1 MKTLLW
7 ILLAI
12 SAAAIGCRSARD
24 DVRAQQTIAK
34 PTIAKTEPLAIDSLT
49 SDAKTQAEATALD
62 LQATFL
68 EDLNATVQSPVVRA
82 SQTTELP
89 MPSELLLNPAEVEI
103 DSAAIPEVAIPEIL
117 PPLDAPISLD
127 DVITA
132 VFASYPSLD
141 AAAREQQ
148 ITAGKQ
154 LSAAGEFDQML
165 FGDIMTEPLGYYEN
179 YRYRLGV
186 KQYQWNGTQTFAEYR
201 LGRGSFEPWYLERQT
216 NAGGEFKVG
225 VAVPFVRDRDID
237 KRRAAVL
244 LAQLDNASAEPIF
257 QLEVIDSVR
266 AASIAYWEWVAA
278 GQRVKISKQNL
289 DLAVER
295 QAGIEQRVAKGEIAA
310 IDIVDNERLIVSRQA
325 KLIESERK
333 LQQAVIKLS
342 LYLRDPRGIPLLASQ
357 EQMPSGFPIE
367 EELAQDIEEEQIA
380 IALSSRPE
388 LILIGLEQE
397 KQRVEVE
404 QASNL
409 TLPSMTGLFT
419 ASQDVG
425 APTSFKRDKSPAELE
440 AGVLLDVPLQRS
452 EAMGKLQTARGKL
465 AQLAAKRQL
474 LEQTIVAQVQN
485 YRTALDAN
493 LAALKQAKRGAQLA
507 DEMADA
513 ERKRLARGD
522 SDILTVNLREIA
534 AFDAELLAIDAAA
547 EYFMAIALLNA
558 AMGNEL
564 TYRAIMLG
572 IPD

>member
-34 PTIAKTEPLAIDSLT
+34 PTIAETEPLAIDSLT

-201 LGRGSFEPWYLERQT
+201 LGLGSFEPWYLERQT

-289 DLAVER
+289 DLATER

-357 EQMPSGFPIE
+357 EQMPSGFPVE

>member
-1 MKTLLW
+1 LKPFLC
-7 ILLAI
+7 ILLAL
-12 SAAAIGCRSARD
+12 SAATIGCRSARD

-34 PTIAKTEPLAIDSLT
+34 PPIAKTEPLAVGSLT
-49 SDAKTQAEATALD
+49 SAAKTQAEATALD

-68 EDLNATVQSPVVRA
+68 EDLNSAGQSSVIQA

-89 MPSELLLNPAEVEI
+89 EPSELLLNPAEVEI

-117 PPLDAPISLD
+117 PPPDAPISLD

-148 ITAGKQ
+148 IMAGKQ
-154 LSAAGEFDQML
+154 LSASGEFDQML

-289 DLAVER
+289 DLATER
-295 QAGIEQRVAKGEIAA
+295 QSGIEQRVAQGEIAA

-357 EQMPSGFPIE
+357 EQMPSGFPAE
-367 EELAQDIEEEQIA
+367 EELAQGIEEEQIA

-388 LILIGLEQE
+388 LTLIGLEQE

-440 AGVLLDVPLQRS
+440 AGVLLDVPIQRS

-534 AFDAELLAIDAAA
+534 AFDAELLAIDAAT

-564 TYRAIMLG
+564 TYRATMLG

>member
-1 MKTLLW
+1 MKSLLW

-34 PTIAKTEPLAIDSLT
+34 TTIAKTEPFAAGSLT
-49 SDAKTQAEATALD
+49 SAAKTQAEATALD
-62 LQATFL
+62 IQATFL
-68 EDLNATVQSPVVRA
+68 EELNETVQSSVIQA

-103 DSAAIPEVAIPEIL
+103 DSAAIPEVL
-117 PPLDAPISLD
+117 PPPDAPISLD

-148 ITAGKQ
+148 VMAGKQ
-154 LSAAGEFDQML
+154 LSASGEFDQML

-266 AASIAYWEWVAA
+266 AASIAYWEWVAS

-295 QAGIEQRVAKGEIAA
+295 QSGIEQRVAKGEIAA

-357 EQMPSGFPIE
+357 EQMPSGFPVE

-388 LILIGLEQE
+388 LTLIGLEQE
-397 KQRVEVE
+397 KQRVDVE

-452 EAMGKLQTARGKL
+452 EALGKLQTARGKL

-564 TYRAIMLG
+564 TYRATMLG

>member
-1 MKTLLW
+1 LKTLLW

-24 DVRAQQTIAK
+24 DVRAQQIIAK

-68 EDLNATVQSPVVRA
+68 EDLNATVQSPVVQA

-117 PPLDAPISLD
+117 PPPDAPISLD

-154 LSAAGEFDQML
+154 LSASGEFDQML

-357 EQMPSGFPIE
+357 EQMPSGFPVE

>member
-34 PTIAKTEPLAIDSLT
+34 TTIAKTEPLAIDSLT
-49 SDAKTQAEATALD
+49 SDAKTQAEPTALD

-68 EDLNATVQSPVVRA
+68 EDLNATVQSPVVQA

-89 MPSELLLNPAEVEI
+89 APSELLLNPAEVEI
-103 DSAAIPEVAIPEIL
+103 DPAAIPEVL
-117 PPLDAPISLD
+117 PPPDAPISLD

-154 LSAAGEFDQML
+154 LSASGEFDQML

-357 EQMPSGFPIE
+357 EQMPSGFPVE

-452 EAMGKLQTARGKL
+452 EALGKLQTARGKL